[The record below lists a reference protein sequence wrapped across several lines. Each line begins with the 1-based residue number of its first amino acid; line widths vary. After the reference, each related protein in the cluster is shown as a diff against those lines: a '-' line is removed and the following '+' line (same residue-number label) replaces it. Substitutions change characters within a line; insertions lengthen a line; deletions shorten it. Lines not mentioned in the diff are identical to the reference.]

1 MMNAVELTRE
11 LIAVESTNPGMG
23 ESDMERFILR
33 YLHGTGAALASEE
46 VFPGRNNVMATLTG
60 EEAAPSLVFVCHMD
74 TVVEGPGWTRDP
86 FGAEEEDGRIYGR
99 GACDMKAGLACALVV
114 FREIAENV
122 KHGKMRLKYPLKLLC
137 TVDEE
142 GTMRGAERAVLSGRV
157 SKDDWVLDMEPTGGQ
172 IQMAHKGRLWL
183 QVDAQ
188 GLTAH
193 ASRTEDGADA
203 IAAMGELISC
213 VRGEFARMP
222 EHKELGRPTVT
233 FGQIAGGYQP
243 YVVPDRCRLWMDL
256 RLVPPLDD
264 KKALLII
271 EEGMKKAEEA
281 VPGVEF
287 QYKITGNRPCI
298 EKNDASLLLAGLR
311 KACKKSLGE
320 EPEVGPFPGYTDT
333 AVIAGMLGNGNCMSY
348 GPGDLK
354 MAHKPDEYVKIEDID
369 RCVLVLMSLVEEM
382 NSL

>member
-1 MMNAVELTRE
+1 
-11 LIAVESTNPGMG
+11 
-23 ESDMERFILR
+23 
-33 YLHGTGAALASEE
+33 
-46 VFPGRNNVMATLTG
+46 
-60 EEAAPSLVFVCHMD
+60 
-74 TVVEGPGWTRDP
+74 
-86 FGAEEEDGRIYGR
+86 
-99 GACDMKAGLACALVV
+99 
-114 FREIAENV
+114 
-122 KHGKMRLKYPLKLLC
+122 
-137 TVDEE
+137 
-142 GTMRGAERAVLSGRV
+142 
-157 SKDDWVLDMEPTGGQ
+157 
-172 IQMAHKGRLWL
+172 
-183 QVDAQ
+183 
-188 GLTAH
+188 
-193 ASRTEDGADA
+193 
-203 IAAMGELISC
+203 
-213 VRGEFARMP
+213 MP

-264 KKALLII
+264 KKALLIV
-271 EEGMKKAEEA
+271 EEGLKKAEEA

-298 EKNDASLLLAGLR
+298 EKNDASSLLAGLR